1 MTALRVTLPRAVAI
15 WLADRPACHDV
26 FKCSMRS
33 VDHNCIVIAAIPV
46 AALGAT
52 SLGFQAVTQ
61 NIIHALKLWVLD
73 VCCGGV
79 SIVCREVE

>member
-1 MTALRVTLPRAVAI
+1 
-15 WLADRPACHDV
+15 
-26 FKCSMRS
+26 MRS
-33 VDHNCIVIAAIPV
+33 VDHNCIVIGAIPV

-73 VCCGGV
+73 VARSRSFAGRLSELRNFGV
-79 SIVCREVE
+79 FVAVCWLVFQ